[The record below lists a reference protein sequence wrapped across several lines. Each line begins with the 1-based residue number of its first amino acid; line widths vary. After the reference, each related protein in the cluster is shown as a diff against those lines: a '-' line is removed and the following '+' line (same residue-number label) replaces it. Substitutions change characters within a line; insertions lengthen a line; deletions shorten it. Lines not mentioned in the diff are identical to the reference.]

1 MLHYSLRAMNTD
13 CLLIVNSGAGLP
25 DAATALQRGAAQ
37 ITEYERRFSRFR
49 ADSDLTYLNEQSSR
63 QVAVTPQL
71 AAILSRALEYRA
83 LTGGVFSPL
92 VLNDL
97 EALGYDRSFEFVSG
111 REHTRAQTAVAE
123 IARAPVRVDTLRAV
137 VTRAPGTRVD
147 LGGVAKGAAADAA
160 LAEIKA
166 FPGALVDLGGD
177 IRVAGVPDDAP
188 AWIIDVDNPAGG
200 ASPGRLE
207 ITDGAVATS
216 SVTKRRWLANGKPV
230 HHLIDPRSRQ
240 PAANGV
246 LQCTAITDTAEHADV
261 AAKVGLI
268 LGAGSLQEDA
278 GVGPAL
284 HLRGMAW
291 MMADGS
297 YCCSDGWMAC
307 ARS

>member
-13 CLLIVNSGAGLP
+13 CLLIVNSGAGQP

-63 QVAVTPQL
+63 QVAVAHEL

-92 VLNDL
+92 ILNDL

-111 REHTRAQTAVAE
+111 REHVRARSAVAE
-123 IARAPVRVDTLRAV
+123 IRWSPVSVDTLRAIV
-137 VTRAPGTRVD
+137 MRAPGTRVD
-147 LGGVAKGAAADAA
+147 LGGLAKGAAADAA
-160 LAEIKA
+160 MAELQA

-177 IRVAGVPDDAP
+177 IRVAGLPDDAS
-188 AWIIDVDNPAGG
+188 AWIIEVDNPAGG

-216 SVTKRRWLANGKPV
+216 SVTKRRWSANGKPV
-230 HHLIDPRSRQ
+230 HHLIDPRSRE
-240 PAANGV
+240 PASNGV
-246 LQCTAITDTAEHADV
+246 VQCTAITDTAEHADV

-268 LGAGSLQEDA
+268 LGAGSLKEDA
-278 GVGPAL
+278 GIGPAL

-291 MMADGS
+291 IMADGS
-297 YCCSDGWMAC
+297 YCCSDGWVAY